1 MSKKTQKA
9 ARISATDPIEPLIE
23 LADET
28 GVRLVRCLYT
38 DNGGIIRGKA
48 TNVNNLRDRI
58 SDGIGLTVAMQAMN
72 MLDQLASVEGMG
84 PVGEIRLTP
93 DPNTFRL
100 LPYALN
106 TAAMT
111 TDMLKLDG
119 TPWEACPRSFLKR
132 QIQAAADMGL
142 SLEMAVELE
151 WSMAQKL
158 PDGTFAPVDDSL
170 CFSTTGMAVSQDV
183 ILDIVESLEDQNIP
197 VELYYPELGHGQ
209 QEISIHHADPLTAAD
224 NHIFTRETIRSIS
237 YQHGLYASLAP
248 KPFLDQAGNGGHI
261 HFSLWDA
268 KTQRNLMYDAS
279 DPYGL
284 SATGRSFVA
293 GVLDHL
299 PGLLALTCACYNS
312 YHRLQPHFW
321 SSAYTT
327 WGPDNRE
334 GAVRV
339 ASRYKS
345 DEEGTANAELK
356 AADLSANP
364 YLAFGALIA
373 AGLDGVR
380 RQLDPGEPTLVD
392 PGNFTDAERK
402 KRGIKRF
409 PTTLGETVDA
419 LEKDKVL
426 TDALGSLLATSYI
439 AVKRLEYQ
447 SFSQQDE
454 AYEIKHHFWKF

>member
-1 MSKKTQKA
+1 MTKRTTRSA
-9 ARISATDPIEPLIE
+9 ATATDVLIAE
-23 LADET
+23 AEAA

-48 TNVNNLRDRI
+48 THINSLRDRI
-58 SDGIGLTVAMQAMN
+58 TDGIGLTVAMQAMN
-72 MLDQLASVEGMG
+72 MLDQLAPVEGMG

-100 LPYALN
+100 LPYALD

-119 TPWEACPRSFLKR
+119 TPWEACPRSFLK
-132 QIQAAADMGL
+132 QQVQAAADMGL
-142 SLEMAVELE
+142 SVQMAVELE
-151 WSMAQKL
+151 WSMAYKRE
-158 PDGTFAPVDDSL
+158 DGSYAPVDDSL
-170 CFSTTGMAVSQDV
+170 CFSTTGMTIMHEVMLD
-183 ILDIVESLEDQNIP
+183 ILDALDEQNIP

-224 NHIFTRETIRSIS
+224 NHIFTRETICAVS
-237 YQHGLYASLAP
+237 YQHGLFASLAP

-261 HFSLWDA
+261 HFSLWDG
-268 KTQRNLMYDAS
+268 KRNLMYDAK
-279 DPYGL
+279 DPYGM
-284 SATGRSFVA
+284 SAVGKQFIA
-293 GVLDHL
+293 GILDHL
-299 PGLLALTCACYNS
+299 PGLLAITCACYNS

-345 DEEGTANAELK
+345 DEQGTANAELK

-380 RQLDPGEPTLVD
+380 RKLDPGEPTLID
-392 PGNFTDAERK
+392 PANFTDAERAQ
-402 KRGIKRF
+402 RGIKRF
-409 PTTLGETVDA
+409 PTTLNETLDA
-419 LEKDKVL
+419 LEKDQVL

-439 AVKRLEYQ
+439 AVKRLEYD
-447 SFSQQDE
+447 SFSQQDD
-454 AYEIKHHFWKF
+454 AYETKHHFWKF